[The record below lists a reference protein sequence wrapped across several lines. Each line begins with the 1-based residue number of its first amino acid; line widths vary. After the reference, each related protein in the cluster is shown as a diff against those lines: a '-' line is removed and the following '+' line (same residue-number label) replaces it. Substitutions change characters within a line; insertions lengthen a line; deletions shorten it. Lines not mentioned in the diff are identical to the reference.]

1 MSATVHYVVL
11 DACALMPTILR
22 RLLLRVAATGAYA
35 PVWSARIGDEWRRNA
50 ARLWQMPLA
59 DLEAEWAAMNAAF
72 PDADQGKAA
81 FMAAFPMPIRATRRP
96 TKSDS
101 NTAIPK
107 IGT

>member
-1 MSATVHYVVL
+1 MTATVHYVVL

-59 DLEAEWAAMNAAF
+59 DLEADGIVERTEEGLTVTDAGQPFVRVVAARFDAYLKTGTAAYHS
-72 PDADQGKAA
+72 
-81 FMAAFPMPIRATRRP
+81 RAV
-96 TKSDS
+96 
-101 NTAIPK
+101 
-107 IGT
+107 